1 MRLITID
8 CPTYAV
14 ALGKENEFILLRP
27 GEYEGE
33 VWIDPNFEHE
43 KVELRCLD
51 GRMCEFQREALL
63 YRRAF
68 DPEEDEPPFDSD
80 SPVTIALF
88 LEQARLHYGDERFDR
103 LQFMSQ
109 L

>member
-14 ALGKENEFILLRP
+14 AIGKENELILLRP
-27 GEYEGE
+27 GEYEGK
-33 VWIDPNFEHE
+33 VWIDSNFEYE
-43 KVELRCLD
+43 KVEIRLD
-51 GRMCEFQREALL
+51 GRLCEFQREALL

-68 DPEEDEPPFDSD
+68 DPEVDEPPFDSD
-80 SPVTIALF
+80 SPVTIAFF
-88 LEQARLHYGDERFDR
+88 LEQARLHYGDESFDR